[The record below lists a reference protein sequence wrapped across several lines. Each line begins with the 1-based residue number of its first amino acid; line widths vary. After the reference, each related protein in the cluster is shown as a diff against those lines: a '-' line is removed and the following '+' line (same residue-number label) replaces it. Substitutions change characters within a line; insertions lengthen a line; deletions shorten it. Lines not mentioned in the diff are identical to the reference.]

1 MTEQANDR
9 DTTPTES
16 AISPIKL
23 LLVDD
28 HPLVRDGMRARFE
41 SDDLLAVIG
50 EAENGRQAL
59 DFVAGQQPDVVLM
72 DVSMPV
78 MNGLEATQ
86 QLRELFPALPVLILS
101 MHDSREYIQQLVQ
114 TGAAGY
120 VLKDV
125 GSDELVRA
133 IQTVHQ
139 GGSYFSAGVSQRL
152 FQAQASGAGEKQ
164 PLTPREETVLCQLAE
179 GHSNKEIARRLDI
192 SVRTVETHRQN
203 IKQKLDIHTAA
214 GLARYAL
221 EQGLVR

>member
-1 MTEQANDR
+1 MTEQAS
-9 DTTPTES
+9 PPVS
-16 AISPIKL
+16 APIKL

-28 HPLVRDGMRARFE
+28 HPLVRDGIRARFE
-41 SDDLLAVIG
+41 SDELIEVIG
-50 EAENGRQAL
+50 EAQNGQQAL
-59 DFVAGQQPDVVLM
+59 DFVQQQLPDVVLM

-86 QLRELFPALPVLILS
+86 HLRNRYPDVPVLILS

-114 TGAAGY
+114 IGASGY

-133 IQTVHQ
+133 IQTVYQ
-139 GGSYFSAGVSQRL
+139 GGSYFSAGVSQML
-152 FQAQASGAGEKQ
+152 FQGQPEAAEQKQA
-164 PLTPREETVLCQLAE
+164 LTPREETVLRYLAE
-179 GHSNKEIARRLDI
+179 GNSNKEIARQLDI

-214 GLARYAL
+214 GLARYAI
-221 EQGLVR
+221 EQGLVS

>member
-1 MTEQANDR
+1 MTEQ
-9 DTTPTES
+9 TSPPVS
-16 AISPIKL
+16 APIKL

-28 HPLVRDGMRARFE
+28 HPLVRDGIRARFE
-41 SDDLLAVIG
+41 SDDLIEVIG
-50 EAENGRQAL
+50 EAQNGQQAL
-59 DFVAGQQPDVVLM
+59 DFVQQQLPDVVLM

-86 QLRELFPALPVLILS
+86 HLRNLYPDVPVLILS

-114 TGAAGY
+114 IGASGY

-133 IQTVHQ
+133 IQTVYQ
-139 GGSYFSAGVSQRL
+139 GGSYFSAGVSQML
-152 FQAQASGAGEKQ
+152 FQGQLEAAEQKQA
-164 PLTPREETVLCQLAE
+164 LTPREETVLRYLAE
-179 GHSNKEIARRLDI
+179 RNSNKEIARQLDI

-214 GLARYAL
+214 GLARYAI
-221 EQGLVR
+221 EQGLVS

>member
-1 MTEQANDR
+1 MTEQASLSDH
-9 DTTPTES
+9 PKS
-16 AISPIKL
+16 ASIKL

-28 HPLVRDGMRARFE
+28 HPLVRDGIRARFE
-41 SDDLLAVIG
+41 ADDLIEVIG
-50 EAENGRQAL
+50 EAQNGQQAL
-59 DFVAGQQPDVVLM
+59 DFVEHRRPDVVLM

-86 QLRELFPALPVLILS
+86 HLRNRYPSVPVLILS

-114 TGAAGY
+114 TGASGY

-139 GGSYFSAGVSQRL
+139 GGSYFSAGVSRVL
-152 FQAQASGAGEKQ
+152 FQGQPDTTEQKQA
-164 PLTPREETVLCQLAE
+164 LTPREETVLRYLAE
-179 GHSNKEIARRLDI
+179 GNSNKEIARQLDI

-214 GLARYAL
+214 GLARYAV
-221 EQGLVR
+221 EEGLVS

>member
-1 MTEQANDR
+1 MTEQANLSDH
-9 DTTPTES
+9 PKS
-16 AISPIKL
+16 ASIKL

-28 HPLVRDGMRARFE
+28 HPLVRDGIRARFE
-41 SDDLLAVIG
+41 ADDLIEVIG
-50 EAENGRQAL
+50 EAQNGQQAL
-59 DFVAGQQPDVVLM
+59 DFVQQRLPDVVLM

-86 QLRELFPALPVLILS
+86 HLRNLYPSVPVLILS

-114 TGAAGY
+114 TGASGY

-139 GGSYFSAGVSQRL
+139 GGCYFSAGVSRVL
-152 FQAQASGAGEKQ
+152 FQGQTDTREQKQA
-164 PLTPREETVLCQLAE
+164 LTPREETVLRYLAE
-179 GHSNKEIARRLDI
+179 GNSNKEIARQLDI

-214 GLARYAL
+214 GLARYAV
-221 EQGLVR
+221 EEGLVS